1 MDLAQAVNSP
11 EEIELDGKEYRVR
24 LLTMREWA
32 VLSVFIKKNVP
43 SPVTNALLAVQQ
55 ARTAGEVVGQAAQD
69 DLLDHAQRM
78 ALRWPPRLGTTA
90 WFDAI
95 NSIEGGDARLLLEI
109 LNKCDPSFDEA
120 RAAALVPRLSDDEW
134 GDLIRVSLYGT
145 HPRPKGDGG
154 TGASPTTGP
163 TTTRTSGTS
172 SSPDSSNGASTPPGS
187 AS

>member
-55 ARTAGEVVGQAAQD
+55 ARAAGEVVGQAAQD

-95 NSIEGGDARLLLEI
+95 NSIEGGDARLLLEV

-120 RAAALVPRLSDDEW
+120 KAAALVPRLSDDEW
-134 GDLIRVSLYGT
+134 GALIRVALYGT
-145 HPRPKGDGG
+145 HPRPKDDGG
-154 TGASPTTGP
+154 TATTPPTTP
-163 TTTRTSGTS
+163 TTPTPGTS
-172 SSPDSSNGASTPPGS
+172 SSPDSSNGASTPPVS